1 MILTL
6 VQKVNIEEKLKNAT
20 DSGYQIGVVIGSF
33 IPFAVARQS
42 PASFLPTDQRLRQY
56 QSKK

>member
-1 MILTL
+1 MMILTL

-33 IPFAVARQS
+33 IPFVVLVLLAYWMYTSA
-42 PASFLPTDQRLRQY
+42 
-56 QSKK
+56 KKRDKEL

>member
-1 MILTL
+1 MTILSL

-33 IPFAVARQS
+33 IPFVVLVLLAYWMYSSA
-42 PASFLPTDQRLRQY
+42 
-56 QSKK
+56 KKRDKEL